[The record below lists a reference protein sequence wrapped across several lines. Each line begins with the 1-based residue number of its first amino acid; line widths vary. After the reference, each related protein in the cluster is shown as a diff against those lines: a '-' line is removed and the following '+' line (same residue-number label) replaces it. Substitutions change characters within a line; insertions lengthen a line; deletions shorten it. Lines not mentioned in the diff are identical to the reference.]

1 MFIIYYFQAACYEK
15 QSAYNI
21 LLFVFYQRGNTYF
34 FAECFFKAHVK
45 RYT

>member
-1 MFIIYYFQAACYEK
+1 MFIIYYFQAACHEK

-21 LLFVFYQRGNTYF
+21 LLFVFYHEF